1 MSDNSALEDL
11 LGEGHRVDGHR
22 PWPRIDV
29 GEDLWRRLGERLAR
43 GAWTMLDLWGEA
55 GAVQMAVLDEEAGA
69 IAVVSLACP

>member
-22 PWPRIDV
+22 PWPRIEV

-43 GAWTMLDLWGEA
+43 GGLDL
-55 GAVQMAVLDEEAGA
+55 
-69 IAVVSLACP
+69 SLIHI